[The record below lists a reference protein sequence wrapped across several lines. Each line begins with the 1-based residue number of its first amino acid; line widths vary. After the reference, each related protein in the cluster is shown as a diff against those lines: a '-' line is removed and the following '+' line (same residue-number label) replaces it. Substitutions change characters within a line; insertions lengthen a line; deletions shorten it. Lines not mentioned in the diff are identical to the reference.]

1 MDHDVKSY
9 SQIVQK
15 YIYTWFT
22 LAQQTSSEKKTK
34 SQTKSVGEA
43 GSATMLS
50 KPKKFLCFRL
60 H

>member
-22 LAQQTSSEKKTK
+22 LAQQTSSEKKNKITN
-34 SQTKSVGEA
+34 
-43 GSATMLS
+43 
-50 KPKKFLCFRL
+50 
-60 H
+60 